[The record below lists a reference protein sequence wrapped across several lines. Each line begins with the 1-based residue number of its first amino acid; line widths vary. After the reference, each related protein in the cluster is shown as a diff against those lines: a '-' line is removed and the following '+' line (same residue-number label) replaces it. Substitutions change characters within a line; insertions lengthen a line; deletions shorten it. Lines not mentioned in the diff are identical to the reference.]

1 MAALEGDCE
10 GALAARDRILAD
22 DPGNLT
28 ALIMSTQELGA
39 LGRYEEGLEQIH
51 RMMKLSPF
59 GPIEPM
65 RHLET
70 GFLISLGRYE
80 EARAANQRMT
90 GIWKACLRQNIE
102 LADGRFAVAES
113 LTRANLDDPR
123 VLADLPDLYWTSLA
137 WVRFGRGALKDA
149 DEALTRGLEA
159 LRRAH
164 DPSGFIPYYPRIFTE
179 LSVLSDGFVPLPA
192 GPAERDTSL
201 TALLNRGLLAAVRRD
216 AVVARRCLEALH
228 RRPRRDLAFE
238 LGAVP
243 LIEAR
248 VAAMEG
254 RPGEAVRLLRPF
266 DRIRYQRQGVSLI
279 WAHWWLADAFEQMG
293 QPDSAAWYLERLERT
308 PSTGGAGHYG
318 AYVHRRLALL
328 DAKLGRV
335 ADAERNLA
343 VTERLWDQP
352 DPAIRRMLDE
362 ARTAVRAARAMSP
375 APG

>member
-1 MAALEGDCE
+1 
-10 GALAARDRILAD
+10 
-22 DPGNLT
+22 
-28 ALIMSTQELGA
+28 
-39 LGRYEEGLEQIH
+39 
-51 RMMKLSPF
+51 
-59 GPIEPM
+59 
-65 RHLET
+65 
-70 GFLISLGRYE
+70 
-80 EARAANQRMT
+80 
-90 GIWKACLRQNIE
+90 
-102 LADGRFAVAES
+102 
-113 LTRANLDDPR
+113 
-123 VLADLPDLYWTSLA
+123 
-137 WVRFGRGALKDA
+137 
-149 DEALTRGLEA
+149 
-159 LRRAH
+159 
-164 DPSGFIPYYPRIFTE
+164 
-179 LSVLSDGFVPLPA
+179 
-192 GPAERDTSL
+192 
-201 TALLNRGLLAAVRRD
+201 
-216 AVVARRCLEALH
+216 VVARRCLEALH